1 MNENIYRQLV
11 DLYAGDELT
20 EELNQELEAKAM
32 TDPSLSH
39 DMYTLKKTLE
49 LLHRADD
56 NALTEESSQRILNK
70 MRIGGA
76 QVEQNSPDPAH
87 LQYHLPIQG

>member
-1 MNENIYRQLV
+1 MNEGIYKQLV
-11 DLYAGDELT
+11 DLYAGEELT

-32 TDPSLSH
+32 TDQALSH

-49 LLHRADD
+49 LLRQSDEAC
-56 NALTEESSQRILNK
+56 LTEESSQRILNK
-70 MRIGGA
+70 MRGRGIE
-76 QVEQNSPDPAH
+76 VEQNSPDPAH

>member
-1 MNENIYRQLV
+1 MNESIYRQLV

-20 EELNQELEAKAM
+20 EELNQELEGKAM
-32 TDPSLSH
+32 TDPALSH

-49 LLHRADD
+49 MLREADEA
-56 NALTEESSQRILNK
+56 ALTEESSQRILTK
-70 MRIGGA
+70 MRTRGA
-76 QVEQNSPDPAH
+76 TIEQNSPDPAH